1 MIPPDPEKVRAV
13 VYGQAIGDAWGVP
26 YEMRTRAQIAEAG
39 GVADRFTASSRKNGE
54 SFAAGQWSDDT
65 DMFLAILD
73 AYLLELTPDGKID
86 PKALAQR
93 FVTWSKTQLGMGKHT
108 RAVLDAPGYLD
119 DPLGVAARIWSE
131 RPVDAPSPNGA
142 VMRAA
147 AVGLLRPWD
156 SAWTQQTANLCA
168 RVTHPGDKCVTSS
181 VILVEWISCL
191 LTLGTL
197 GHGMG
202 ARHPPSHD
210 MLIVMFEQFATLDQK
225 PMGET
230 WKPVYAAEWAYHN
243 ATSWYSGVKAVI
255 EAGGDTD
262 TNAAVTGAILG
273 AKYGIESATNPQGI
287 PQRLIDG
294 IYDRPALDRR
304 IDLLLASYPVL

>member
-1 MIPPDPEKVRAV
+1 VILPDPEKVRAV

-39 GVADRFTASSRKNGE
+39 GVAYGFTASSRKNGE
-54 SFAAGQWSDDT
+54 SFAKGQWSDDT
-65 DMFLAILD
+65 DMFLCILD
-73 AYLLELTPDGKID
+73 AYLLDPLTLDGHIES
-86 PKALAQR
+86 KALAQR

-131 RPVDAPSPNGA
+131 RPPDAPSPNGA

-147 AVGLLRPWD
+147 AVGILRPGGDRPYWD
-156 SAWTQQTANLCA
+156 ERWTVAASYACA
-168 RVTHPGDKCVTSS
+168 KVTHAETECCVSATTIAFGIVRLVTSREAPLTGAPMS
-181 VILVEWISCL
+181 VVQE
-191 LTLGTL
+191 
-197 GHGMG
+197 
-202 ARHPPSHD
+202 R
-210 MLIVMFEQFATLDQK
+210 FATLDQK

-230 WKPVYAAEWAYHN
+230 WKPVYAAEWAYRHV
-243 ATSWYSGVKAVI
+243 TSWEQGVRSVI

-262 TNAAVTGAILG
+262 TNSAVTGAILG

-304 IDLLLASYPVL
+304 IEQLLQRYKEPT